1 MITIPHKFKPRDYQ
15 LPFLQAMDSGIKR
28 AVLVWHRRSGKDKTA
43 WNFMIKKA
51 LEEKGNYYYFL
62 PTAALAKQV
71 IWDNIDNDGF
81 KTIEHCPEEVTK
93 NINSTEMV
101 IELVNGST
109 IKLIGSD
116 KFEKRAIGTNPR
128 GVVFSEY
135 SVTEPQVW
143 NYVRPILAAN
153 EKAWAVFIFTPR
165 GMNHGWK
172 ILQQA
177 KDSDKWFYQV
187 LTVEDTKAISEESL
201 VEEKSQMPED
211 LYKQEYHC
219 EFLEGAGAFFKRVDL
234 NCLSEPEKHDKTH
247 RYQMGVD
254 LAKYQDYTVISVF
267 DLMTFE
273 QVYMDRFNQIDYN
286 LQKAKIESIYLRYG
300 KPLTYIDSTGVGEPV
315 YEDLVARGLN
325 VEPYKFTEKSRED
338 LLRSLQIL
346 LEQDRI
352 KPLND
357 ENLKDELKSFQYEL
371 SERGKLRIRVPDG
384 VHDDT
389 VFALALSTWELPA
402 SPMKEKSD
410 ESIRYLMRPTG
421 KVEDNIGITRY
432 D

>member
-1 MITIPHKFKPRDYQ
+1 MEITIPYKYSPRDYQ
-15 LPFLQAMDSGIKR
+15 LPFLKAMDSGIKR

-43 WNFMIKKA
+43 WNYMIKQA
-51 LEEKGNYYYFL
+51 ASEVGNYYYFL

-81 KTIEHCPEEVTK
+81 KTIDHVPESIVK
-93 NINSTEMV
+93 NMNSTEMV
-101 IELVNGST
+101 IELINGST

-143 NYVRPILAAN
+143 DYVRPILAAN

-172 ILQQA
+172 LLQQA
-177 KDSDKWFYQV
+177 ENSDKWFSQV
-187 LTVEDTKAISEESL
+187 LGVEETKAIKDSILEE
-201 VEEKSQMPED
+201 EASQMPED
-211 LYKQEYHC
+211 LFNQEYYC
-219 EFLEGAGAFFKRVDL
+219 AFLEGAGAFFKRVDD
-234 NCLSEPEKHDKTH
+234 NCVSSELKQETTH

-273 QVYMDRFNQIDYN
+273 QVYMERFNQIDYN
-286 LQKAKIESIYLRYG
+286 LQKAKIEAIYLRFN
-300 KPLTYIDSTGVGEPV
+300 KPLVYIDSTGVGEPV
-315 YEDLVARGLN
+315 YEDLVAKGIN
-325 VEPYKFTEKSRED
+325 VEPFKFTEKTRTD
-338 LLRSLQIL
+338 LLRSLQML

-352 KPLND
+352 KPLNN
-357 ENLKDELKSFQYEL
+357 ETLKNELKSFRYEL
-371 SERGKLRIRVPDG
+371 SNAGKVRICVPSG
-384 VHDDT
+384 IHDDT
-389 VFALALSTWELPA
+389 VFALALSTWEIPA
-402 SPMKEKSD
+402 MPMKERSQ
-410 ESIRYLMRPTG
+410 ESAKFLTRP
-421 KVEDNIGITRY
+421 KASIEVNNNSYE
-432 D
+432 